1 MEPVKKSPAAIT
13 GIGLVTVLGQSAD
26 ETFSALLAGRS
37 ISDHSKIPGHSGPLR
52 ILPMAHRAAA
62 EALSHAAWT
71 PSLCRDPETALIV
84 GTSKSTIESWITP
97 PTSSSPAPGTPGEGR
112 GGGSSLY
119 CSTVYRSTLSR
130 SAGLNKIDNSN
141 QSEFLGLSQLAEFL
155 AQKFHFGPGP
165 RLTLSSACSS
175 GLHALAR
182 AALAIE
188 SGEARRALVVAADAS
203 VHPLFISSFK
213 RLGILAPEGHGC
225 RPFDLNRAGFIIS
238 EAAAALCLE
247 SLDHATAPPLV
258 KIAAWS
264 LASDAAH
271 LTGCDPHALALKK
284 MLHRLTPPDLDLIHA
299 HATGTHL
306 NDPVE
311 LSALSTLPFNS
322 PPILYSHKAALGHS
336 LGAAGLLSAVI
347 NCLCHTHG
355 KVPANPRSPNPL
367 PTPTLRF
374 PREPL
379 NHPIRKSLAL
389 AAGFAGP
396 LAAVLFTT

>member
-26 ETFSALLAGRS
+26 ETFSALLANRS
-37 ISDHSKIPGHSGPLR
+37 ISDHSKIPGYSGPLR

-62 EALSHAAWT
+62 EALSHARWP
-71 PSLCRDPETALIV
+71 PSLCASPDTALIV
-84 GTSKSTIESWITP
+84 GTSKGTIESWLPQSKGSGVFEKTP
-97 PTSSSPAPGTPGEGR
+97 DPFDF
-112 GGGSSLY
+112 
-119 CSTVYRSTLSR
+119 C
-130 SAGLNKIDNSN
+130 
-141 QSEFLGLSQLAEFL
+141 GLSQLAEFL
-155 AQKFHFGPGP
+155 APKFHFGPGP

-188 SGEARRALVVAADAS
+188 SGEARRALVLAADAS

-258 KIAAWS
+258 KIANWS

-284 MLHRLTPPDLDLIHA
+284 MLHRITPPDLDLIHA

-311 LSALSTLPFNS
+311 LSALSTLSFNS

-355 KVPANPRSPNPL
+355 KVPANPRSSNPL

-374 PREPL
+374 PHEPI

-396 LAAVLFTT
+396 LAGVSFST

>member
-26 ETFSALLAGRS
+26 ETFAALMAGRS
-37 ISDHSKIPGHSGPLR
+37 ISDHSKIPGFTGPLR

-62 EALSHAAWT
+62 EALSHARW
-71 PSLCRDPETALIV
+71 PLSLCASPDTALIV
-84 GTSKSTIESWITP
+84 GTSKGTIESWF
-97 PTSSSPAPGTPGEGR
+97 SPSAPSPSTLGEGR
-112 GGGSSLY
+112 DEGLKKSDQSSK
-119 CSTVYRSTLSR
+119 SKTLSDTFNFNNA
-130 SAGLNKIDNSN
+130 SPHDFS
-141 QSEFLGLSQLAEFL
+141 GLSELAHSL
-155 AQKFHFGPGP
+155 AQKFHLGLGP
-165 RLTLSSACSS
+165 RLTISSACSS

-182 AALAIE
+182 AVLAIE

-284 MLHRLTPPDLDLIHA
+284 MLQRIAPLDLDLIHA

-311 LSALSTLPFNS
+311 LSALSALHFNS
-322 PPILYSHKAALGHS
+322 HPILYSHKAALGHS

-347 NCLCHTHG
+347 NCLCHVHG
-355 KVPANPRSPNPL
+355 KVPANPRTPNPL

-379 NHPIRKSLAL
+379 NYPIRKSLAL

-396 LAAVLFTT
+396 LAAVLLAS